1 MEFDLNCSCLDGLVL
16 IDRGFIKELNNELN
30 YDLLCSFEILLDH
43 KGTSELI
50 CDFPDED
57 WGVVWARESAP
68 IQAFCNQG
76 KMIVWL
82 LDGVKTECVFEKDD
96 TITDSDKWLSVPT
109 GSLLAVTAGEF
120 LQCLFYPELEMEEL
134 FTITIP
140 AGWYAIKNNGIE
152 EIKYCMGNPFVTA
165 FHNIQGL

>member
-1 MEFDLNCSCLDGLVL
+1 
-16 IDRGFIKELNNELN
+16 
-30 YDLLCSFEILLDH
+30 
-43 KGTSELI
+43 
-50 CDFPDED
+50 
-57 WGVVWARESAP
+57 
-68 IQAFCNQG
+68 
-76 KMIVWL
+76 MIVWL

-152 EIKYCMGNPFVTA
+152 EIKYCMGNPSVTA